1 MFDIYTITTF
11 LSLVSFAFV
20 MLITPGPNNIFL
32 LSSGLNFGYKKTIPT
47 ILGVMFGFS
56 IMIVFVGLGLGVV
69 IQTYPY
75 ILDIIKFVGILYL
88 FYLAYKIAISTT
100 DIKDTTHSN
109 KPFTFVQIVV
119 FQWIN
124 PKAWIMSI
132 TTLSIYINDINN
144 STKEVITIAIV
155 YLVVSLISTNIW
167 ALGGVFLQNIL
178 KNKKHLKLFN
188 ILMAIL
194 IVSSVFPILY

>member
-1 MFDIYTITTF
+1 
-11 LSLVSFAFV
+11 
-20 MLITPGPNNIFL
+20 MLITPGPNNILL

-47 ILGVMFGFS
+47 ILGVMLGFS

-75 ILDIIKFVGILYL
+75 ILEIIKFVGILYL

-124 PKAWIMSI
+124 PKAWIMAI

-144 STKEVITIAIV
+144 STKEVVTIAIV
-155 YLVVSLISTNIW
+155 YLVVSIISTNIW

-194 IVSSVFPILY
+194 IVSSVFPILL